1 MPKKNF
7 IAILMLLVLA
17 IIGCVICYQLGK
29 TSATS
34 KGPDAELRGEA
45 ASGKKSLDLICD
57 LKVNMPQSDL
67 SSPRQSYTQ
76 IVIAN
81 IDFTNLS
88 GWYQGQFAIS
98 ESSKGSVTMEGS
110 MLHVRR
116 PALFPRFGVM
126 ISGEEFTINRATG
139 AFLQNI
145 SIQDGRTIEL
155 MSGFC
160 GKYTKAP
167 F

>member
-1 MPKKNF
+1 MPQKNF

-29 TSATS
+29 TSANS
-34 KGPDAELRGEA
+34 KDPNAELRADA
-45 ASGKKSLDLICD
+45 ASGKTSLDLICD

-67 SSPRQSYTQ
+67 GSPRQSYTQ

-98 ESSKGSVTMEGS
+98 ESRKGSVTTEGTV
-110 MLHVRR
+110 LHVRR

-139 AFLQNI
+139 AFLQNV

>member
-1 MPKKNF
+1 MPQKKF

-17 IIGCVICYQLGK
+17 IIGCVIYYQLGK
-29 TSATS
+29 TSANS
-34 KGPDAELRGEA
+34 KDPDTEFRPDA

-67 SSPRQSYTQ
+67 GSPRQSYTQ

-98 ESSKGSVTMEGS
+98 ESRKGSVTTEGS
-110 MLHVRR
+110 VLHVRR

-126 ISGEEFTINRATG
+126 ISGEEFTIDRATG
-139 AFLQNI
+139 EFRQNI

>member
-1 MPKKNF
+1 MPKKNL
-7 IAILMLLVLA
+7 AVVLMLLVLA
-17 IIGCVICYQLGK
+17 MVGCVICYQLGK
-29 TSATS
+29 TSGSSNNPA
-34 KGPDAELRGEA
+34 AELRADA
-45 ASGKKSLDLICD
+45 ASGKKALNLICE
-57 LKVNMPQSDL
+57 LKINMPQSDL
-67 SSPRQSYTQ
+67 SSPRQSHTQ
-76 IVIAN
+76 MVIAN
-81 IDFTNLS
+81 IDFTDLS

-98 ESSKGSVTMEGS
+98 ESRKGSVTMEGS
-110 MLHVRR
+110 VLHVRR

-126 ISGEEFTINRATG
+126 ISGEEFTIDRATG
-139 AFLQNI
+139 AFLQNV

>member
-1 MPKKNF
+1 MPKKNL
-7 IAILMLLVLA
+7 AVVLMLLVLA

-29 TSATS
+29 TSGNS
-34 KGPDAELRGEA
+34 NDPDAELRA
-45 ASGKKSLDLICD
+45 DSASGKKPLNLICE

-67 SSPRQSYTQ
+67 SSPRQSHTQ
-76 IVIAN
+76 MVIAN

-98 ESSKGSVTMEGS
+98 ESRKGSVTTEGS
-110 MLHVRR
+110 VLHVRR

-126 ISGEEFTINRATG
+126 ISGEGFTIDRATG
-139 AFLQNI
+139 EFRQKI

-155 MSGFC
+155 MSGYC
-160 GKYTKAP
+160 GSYAKAP